1 MRNVSDMKGARAA
14 VELLEEQNVE
24 VMFGIPGGVLLPF
37 YDELVK
43 SDIRHILVRHEQ
55 CAGHMADGYARVAKK
70 PGVCVATSGPGATN
84 LVTGVA
90 TAFMDS
96 SPVIALTGQV
106 ATGVLGNDAFQEA
119 DSFSLM
125 MPITKHNFRVTDPKT
140 LPETVKRAFM
150 ISMTGRYGPVHVD
163 IPVDIFL
170 SDISDEDMGKTVRVP
185 KPKRNLTGLLD
196 AIKLLESAE
205 RPTILVGGGVSW
217 SRAGPEITRL
227 AEILMAPVVTTLM
240 AKGSVPENHP
250 LVLGVCG
257 MHGRQVANYALNN
270 SDVLLAIGTRF
281 SDRVTGKLSEFGMQT
296 KVVHVDIDSSEI
308 GKNVKGR
315 VGLVGDAWT
324 VVNAL
329 IAGLQKRKKAA
340 TWLQRV
346 KELKKECTCDYNICD
361 DPIKPQKVV
370 HELSELLPDDAIVTT
385 EVGQNQMWASHFF
398 TCNGKRQFITSGGL
412 GTMGFG
418 FPAAMGAKLARPESV
433 VADIAGDGSLQMV
446 SQEFATAVEN
456 DIPVM
461 VCLLN
466 NGWLGMVKQWQKLF
480 YGERYMATRF
490 AGGTPDFVKLA
501 EAYGADA
508 IRVERHSEVKDAIQ
522 AGIRSD
528 VPVLIDFV
536 VDPEEDVLP
545 MTPPGKPTSECIKGR
560 CKWKGGGK

>member
-1 MRNVSDMKGARAA
+1 MKGARAA
-14 VELLEEQNVE
+14 VELLEEQGVT

-43 SDIRHILVRHEQ
+43 SDIRHILPRHEQ
-55 CAGHMADGYARVAKK
+55 CAGHMADGYARVSRK

-96 SPVIALTGQV
+96 SPMVAITGQV

-125 MPITKHNFRVTDPKT
+125 MPVTKHNFRVTDPAVF
-140 LPETVKRAFM
+140 PETMRRAFL
-150 ISMTGRYGPVHVD
+150 IATTGRFGPVHVD
-163 IPVDIFL
+163 IPVDIL
-170 SDISDEDMGKTVRVP
+170 NADITDEQMAKQVKIP
-185 KPKRNLTGLLD
+185 KPKRNLSELLD
-196 AIKLLESAE
+196 AIKLLEKAE
-205 RPTILVGGGVSW
+205 RPTIMVGGGVTW
-217 SRAGPEITRL
+217 SRAGTEIMRL
-227 AEILMAPVVTTLM
+227 SEMLMAPVVTTLM
-240 AKGSVPENHP
+240 AKGSVPEDHP

-270 SDVLLAIGTRF
+270 CDVLLAIGTRF
-281 SDRVTGKLSEFGMQT
+281 SDRVTGKLSEFGGKT
-296 KVVHVDIDSSEI
+296 KVVHIDIDSSEI

-329 IAGLQKRKKAA
+329 IAGLQLRKKPA
-340 TWLQRV
+340 TWKDRIM
-346 KELKKECTCDYNICD
+346 ELKKQCTCNYDLRS
-361 DPIKPQKVV
+361 DPLKPQKVIF
-370 HELSELLPDDAIVTT
+370 EMSRLLPQDAIVTT
-385 EVGQNQMWASHFF
+385 EVGQNQMWALHFYKC
-398 TCNGKRQFITSGGL
+398 TGKRTFITSGGM

-418 FPAAMGAKLARPESV
+418 FPAAIGAKVAKPECV

-456 DIPVM
+456 DIPVI

-480 YGERYMATRF
+480 YGERYIATKF
-490 AGGTPDFVKLA
+490 GGSPDFVKLA
-501 EAYGADA
+501 EAYGAEA
-508 IRVERHSEVKDAIQ
+508 IRVEKHSEVAEALMRAQKAK
-522 AGIRSD
+522 
-528 VPVLIDFV
+528 VPFLIDFM

-545 MTPPGKPTSECIKGR
+545 MTPPGKTTKDCIMGR
-560 CKWKGGGK
+560 CQWKGEVC

>member
-1 MRNVSDMKGARAA
+1 MKGAKAA
-14 VELLEEQNVE
+14 VELLEEQGVQ

-37 YDELVK
+37 YNELRDTK
-43 SDIRHILVRHEQ
+43 IRHILARHEQ
-55 CAGHMADGYARVAKK
+55 CAGHMADGYARVSRK

-96 SPVIALTGQV
+96 SPMVAITGQV

-125 MPITKHNFRVTDPKT
+125 MPVTKHNFRVTDPAAF
-140 LPETVKRAFM
+140 PETMRKAFM
-150 ISMTGRYGPVHVD
+150 IATTGRFGPVHVD
-163 IPVDIFL
+163 IPVDIL
-170 SDISDEDMGKTVRVP
+170 NAEITDQQMAKEVKIP
-185 KPKRNLTGLLD
+185 KPKRNLSGLLD
-196 AIKLLESAE
+196 AVKLLEKAE
-205 RPTILVGGGVSW
+205 RPTIMIGGGVTW
-217 SRAGPEITRL
+217 SRAGSEIMRL
-227 AEILMAPVVTTLM
+227 AEMLMAPVVTTLM
-240 AKGSVPENHP
+240 GKGSVPEDHP

-270 SDVLLAIGTRF
+270 CDVLLAIGTRF
-281 SDRVTGKLSEFGMQT
+281 SDRVTGKLSEFGSKT

-329 IAGLQKRKKAA
+329 IAGLQMRKKSA
-340 TWLQRV
+340 TWKDRIM
-346 KELKKECTCDYNICD
+346 ELRKQCTCNYDLRS

-370 HELSELLPDDAIVTT
+370 YEMSKVLPQDAIVTT
-385 EVGQNQMWASHFF
+385 EVGQNQMWALHFYKC
-398 TCNGKRQFITSGGL
+398 TGKRIFITSGGM

-418 FPAAMGAKLARPESV
+418 FPAAIGAKVAKPECV

-446 SQEFATAVEN
+446 SHEFATAVGN
-456 DIPVM
+456 DIPVI

-480 YGERYMATRF
+480 WDERYMATKF
-490 AGGTPDFVKLA
+490 SGSPDFVKLA
-501 EAYGADA
+501 EAYGAEA
-508 IRVERHSEVKDAIQ
+508 IRVEKHSEVAEALGRAQ
-522 AGIRSD
+522 RSK
-528 VPVLIDFV
+528 VPFLIDFV

-545 MTPPGKPTSECIKGR
+545 MTPPGKTSKDWIKGR
-560 CKWKGGGK
+560 CQWKGEVC

>member
-1 MRNVSDMKGARAA
+1 MKGAKAA
-14 VELLEEQNVE
+14 VELLERQKVD

-37 YDELVK
+37 YDELVQ

-55 CAGHMADGYARVAKK
+55 CAAHMADGFARVSKR

-96 SPVIALTGQV
+96 SPIVAITGQV

-125 MPITKHNFRVTDPKT
+125 MPITKHNYRITDPKT
-140 LPETVKRAFM
+140 LAETINKAFM
-150 ISMTGRYGPVHVD
+150 IAMTGRYGPVHID
-163 IPVDIFL
+163 IPVDIL
-170 SDISDEDMGKTVRVP
+170 TADVAEGDLEKTVRVP
-185 KPKRNLTGLLD
+185 RPKRNLSGLLD

-205 RPTILVGGGVSW
+205 RPTIMVGGGVAW
-217 SRAGPEITRL
+217 SRAGGEITKL

-240 AKGSVPENHP
+240 AKGSVPETHP

-270 SDVLLAIGTRF
+270 CDVLLAIGTRF
-281 SDRVTGKLSEFGMQT
+281 SDRVTGKLSEFGTKT

-324 VVNAL
+324 IVNAL
-329 IAGLQKRKKAA
+329 IAGLQKRKKKE
-340 TWLQRV
+340 TWSDRMKTLNAQ
-346 KELKKECTCDYNICD
+346 CTCDYD
-361 DPIKPQKVV
+361 LKSDPIKPQKVI
-370 HELSELLPDDAIVTT
+370 HELSRLLPDDAIVTT
-385 EVGQNQMWASHFF
+385 EVGQNQMWASHFYK
-398 TCNGKRQFITSGGL
+398 CHGKRMFITSGGL

-418 FPAAMGAKLARPESV
+418 FPAALGAKVARPESV
-433 VADIAGDGSLQMV
+433 VVDIAGDGSIQMV

-456 DIPVM
+456 DIPVV
-461 VCLLN
+461 VCLMN

-480 YGERYMATRF
+480 YDSRYMATKF
-490 AGGTPDFVKLA
+490 GGSPDFVKLA
-501 EAYGADA
+501 EAYGAEA
-508 IRVERHSEVKDAIQ
+508 IRVEKHSEVSEAIKR
-522 AGIRSD
+522 ATKCE
-528 VPVLIDFV
+528 VPILLDFV
-536 VDPEEDVLP
+536 IDPEEDVLP
-545 MTPPGKPTSECIKGR
+545 MTPPGKQTSECIKGR
-560 CKWKGGGK
+560 CQWKGGA

>member
-1 MRNVSDMKGARAA
+1 MKGARAA
-14 VELLEEQNVE
+14 MELLDEQGVK

-43 SDIRHILVRHEQ
+43 SDIRHILARHEQ
-55 CAGHMADGYARVAKK
+55 CAGHMADGYARVSRK

-96 SPVIALTGQV
+96 SPMVAITGQV

-125 MPITKHNFRVTDPKT
+125 MPVTKHNFRVTDPAVF
-140 LPETVKRAFM
+140 PETMRKAFM
-150 ISMTGRYGPVHVD
+150 IATTGRFGPVHVD
-163 IPVDIFL
+163 IPVDIL
-170 SDISDEDMGKTVRVP
+170 NAEITEEQMAKEVKIP
-185 KPKRNLTGLLD
+185 KPKRNLSDLLD
-196 AIKLLESAE
+196 AVKLLEKAE
-205 RPTILVGGGVSW
+205 RPTIMVGGGVTW
-217 SRAGPEITRL
+217 SRAGSEIMKL
-227 AEILMAPVVTTLM
+227 AEMLMAPVVTTLM
-240 AKGSVPENHP
+240 AKGSVPEDHP

-270 SDVLLAIGTRF
+270 CDVLLAIGTRF
-281 SDRVTGKLSEFGMQT
+281 SDRVTGKLSEFGGKT

-329 IAGLQKRKKAA
+329 IAGLQMRKKPA
-340 TWLQRV
+340 TWKDRIL
-346 KELKKECTCDYNICD
+346 ELRKACTCNYDLRS
-361 DPIKPQKVV
+361 DPLKPQKVIY
-370 HELSELLPDDAIVTT
+370 ELSKGLPNDAIVTT
-385 EVGQNQMWASHFF
+385 EVGQNQMWALHFYK
-398 TCNGKRQFITSGGL
+398 CVGKRMFITSGGM

-418 FPAAMGAKLARPESV
+418 FPAAIGAKVAKPECT

-446 SQEFATAVEN
+446 VQEFATAVEN
-456 DIPVM
+456 DIPVII
-461 VCLLN
+461 CLLN

-480 YGERYMATRF
+480 YGERYIATKF
-490 AGGTPDFVKLA
+490 GGSPDFVKLA
-501 EAYGADA
+501 EAYGAEA
-508 IRVERHSEVKDAIQ
+508 IRVEKHSEVAEAIRRAQ
-522 AGIRSD
+522 ESSL
-528 VPVLIDFV
+528 PFLIDFV

-545 MTPPGKPTSECIKGR
+545 MTPPGKTMKDCIKGR
-560 CKWKGGGK
+560 CQWKEVC

>member
-1 MRNVSDMKGARAA
+1 VKGAKAA

-37 YDELVK
+37 YDELVQ
-43 SDIRHILVRHEQ
+43 SDIRHILARHEQ
-55 CAGHMADGYARVAKK
+55 CAGHMADGFARVSKK

-96 SPVIALTGQV
+96 SPMIAITGQV

-125 MPITKHNFRVTDPKT
+125 MPITKHNFRITDYKM
-140 LPETVKRAFM
+140 LPETIKRSFLIAT
-150 ISMTGRYGPVHVD
+150 TGRYGPVHID
-163 IPVDIFL
+163 IPVDIFQAE
-170 SDISDEDMGKTVRVP
+170 ITQEQMEREVRVP
-185 KPKRNLTGLLD
+185 KPKRNLSGLLD
-196 AIKLLESAE
+196 AVKLLEKAE
-205 RPTILVGGGVSW
+205 RPTIMVGGGVSW
-217 SRAGPEITRL
+217 SRAGPEILRL
-227 AEILMAPVVTTLM
+227 AEMLMAPVVTTLM

-270 SDVLLAIGTRF
+270 CDVLLAIGTRF
-281 SDRVTGKLSEFGMQT
+281 SDRVTGKLSEFGAKT

-329 IAGLQKRKKAA
+329 IAGLQKRDKSD
-340 TWLQRV
+340 TWKDKILR
-346 KELKKECTCDYNICD
+346 LNKECTCDYD
-361 DPIKPQKVV
+361 LRSDPIKPQKVIY
-370 HELSELLPDDAIVTT
+370 ELSKNLPDDAIVTT

-398 TCNGKRQFITSGGL
+398 KCYGKRMFITSGGL

-418 FPAAMGAKLARPESV
+418 FPAALGAKVARPSSV

-446 SQEFATAVEN
+446 SQEFATAVES
-456 DIPVM
+456 DIPVI

-480 YGERYMATRF
+480 YGSRYMASKF
-490 AGGTPDFVKLA
+490 AGSPDFVKLA
-501 EAYGADA
+501 EAYGAEA
-508 IRVERHSEVKDAIQ
+508 LRVERHSEVAEAIKW
-522 AGIRSD
+522 AAKSEL
-528 VPVLIDFV
+528 PTLLDFMI
-536 VDPEEDVLP
+536 DPEEDVLP
-545 MTPPGKPTSECIKGR
+545 MTPPGKTMADCIKGR
-560 CKWKGGGK
+560 CIWKGGVS

>member
-1 MRNVSDMKGARAA
+1 MKGARAA
-14 VELLEEQNVE
+14 MELLDEQGVK

-43 SDIRHILVRHEQ
+43 SDIRHILARHEQ
-55 CAGHMADGYARVAKK
+55 CAGHMADGYARVSRK

-96 SPVIALTGQV
+96 SPMVAITGQV

-125 MPITKHNFRVTDPKT
+125 MPVTKHNFRVTDPAVF
-140 LPETVKRAFM
+140 PETMRKAFM
-150 ISMTGRYGPVHVD
+150 IATTGRFGPVHVD
-163 IPVDIFL
+163 IPVDIL
-170 SDISDEDMGKTVRVP
+170 NAEITEEQMAKEVKIP
-185 KPKRNLTGLLD
+185 KPKRNLSDLLD
-196 AIKLLESAE
+196 AVKLLEKAE
-205 RPTILVGGGVSW
+205 RPTIMVGGGVTW
-217 SRAGPEITRL
+217 SRAGSEIMKL
-227 AEILMAPVVTTLM
+227 AEMLMAPVVTTLM
-240 AKGSVPENHP
+240 AKGSVPEDHP

-270 SDVLLAIGTRF
+270 CDVLLAIGTRF
-281 SDRVTGKLSEFGMQT
+281 SDRVTGKLSEFGGKT

-329 IAGLQKRKKAA
+329 IAGLQMRKKPA
-340 TWLQRV
+340 TWKDRIL
-346 KELKKECTCDYNICD
+346 ELRKACTCNYDLRS
-361 DPIKPQKVV
+361 DPLKPQKVIY
-370 HELSELLPDDAIVTT
+370 ELSKGLPNDAIVTT
-385 EVGQNQMWASHFF
+385 EVGQNQMWALHFYK
-398 TCNGKRQFITSGGL
+398 CVGKRMFITSGGM

-418 FPAAMGAKLARPESV
+418 FPAAIGAKVAKPECT

-446 SQEFATAVEN
+446 VQEFATAVEN
-456 DIPVM
+456 DIPVII
-461 VCLLN
+461 CLLN

-480 YGERYMATRF
+480 YGERYIATKF
-490 AGGTPDFVKLA
+490 GGSPDFVKLA
-501 EAYGADA
+501 EAYGAEA
-508 IRVERHSEVKDAIQ
+508 IRVEKHSEVAEAIRRAQ
-522 AGIRSD
+522 ESSL
-528 VPVLIDFV
+528 PFLIDFM

-545 MTPPGKPTSECIKGR
+545 MTPPGKTMKDCIKGR
-560 CKWKGGGK
+560 CQWKEVC

>member
-1 MRNVSDMKGARAA
+1 MKGARAA
-14 VELLEEQNVE
+14 VELLEKQNVQ

-37 YDELVK
+37 YDELVQ

-55 CAGHMADGYARVAKK
+55 CAGHMADGYARVSKK
-70 PGVCVATSGPGATN
+70 PGVCIATSGPGATN

-96 SPVIALTGQV
+96 SPMVALTGQV
-106 ATGVLGNDAFQEA
+106 ATNVLGNDAFQEA

-125 MPITKHNFRVTDPKT
+125 MPITKHNFRVTDPT
-140 LPETVKRAFM
+140 VFAETMKKAFL
-150 ISMTGRYGPVHVD
+150 IATTGRYGPVHVD
-163 IPVDIFL
+163 IPVDIFNAE
-170 SDISDEDMGKTVRVP
+170 ITDEQMNKEVRVP
-185 KPKRNLTGLLD
+185 KPKRNLAGLLD
-196 AIKLLESAE
+196 AIKLLEKAE
-205 RPTILVGGGVSW
+205 RPTIMVGGGVTW
-217 SRAGPEITRL
+217 SRAGTEITRL
-227 AEILMAPVVTTLM
+227 AEMLMAPIVTTLM
-240 AKGSVPENHP
+240 AKGSVSENHP

-270 SDVLLAIGTRF
+270 CDVLLAIGTRF
-281 SDRVTGKLSEFGMQT
+281 SDRVTGKLSEFGAKT

-329 IAGLQKRKKAA
+329 IAGLQKRTKSG
-340 TWLQRV
+340 TWKDRII
-346 KELKKECTCDYNICD
+346 ELNKECTCDFD
-361 DPIKPQKVV
+361 LRSDPLKPQKVI
-370 HELSELLPDDAIVTT
+370 HELSKNLPNDAVVTT
-385 EVGQNQMWASHFF
+385 EVGQNQMWAAHFF
-398 TCNGKRQFITSGGL
+398 KCYGKRMFITSGGL

-418 FPAAMGAKLARPESV
+418 FPAAIGAKIARPESV

-461 VCLLN
+461 ICLLN

-480 YGERYMATRF
+480 YGSRYMATKF
-490 AGGTPDFVKLA
+490 AGTTPDFVKLA
-501 EAYGADA
+501 EAYGAEA
-508 IRVERHSEVKDAIQ
+508 IRVERHSEVAEAIQ
-522 AGIRSD
+522 RGAKAD
-528 VPVLIDFV
+528 VPFLIDFM

-545 MTPPGKPTSECIKGR
+545 MTPPGKSTIDCIKGR
-560 CKWKGGGK
+560 CIWKDGVC

>member
-1 MRNVSDMKGARAA
+1 MMKGAKAA
-14 VELLEEQNVE
+14 VELLKRQNVQ

-37 YDELVK
+37 YDELVQ

-55 CAGHMADGYARVAKK
+55 CAGHMADGYARVSKK
-70 PGVCVATSGPGATN
+70 AGVCIATSGPGATN

-96 SPVIALTGQV
+96 SPMVAITGQV

-125 MPITKHNFRVTDPKT
+125 MPITKHNFRVTDPK
-140 LPETVKRAFM
+140 LFPETMKKAFL
-150 ISMTGRYGPVHVD
+150 IATTGRYGPVHVD
-163 IPVDIFL
+163 IPVDIL
-170 SDISDEDMGKTVRVP
+170 YADITDEQMNKEAKIP
-185 KPKRNLTGLLD
+185 KPKRNLSGLLD
-196 AIKLLESAE
+196 AIKLLEKAE
-205 RPTILVGGGVSW
+205 RPTIMVGGGVTW
-217 SRAGPEITRL
+217 SRAGPEIVRL
-227 AEILMAPVVTTLM
+227 SEMLMAPIVTTLM
-240 AKGSVPENHP
+240 AKSSVPENHP

-270 SDVLLAIGTRF
+270 CDVLLAIGTRF
-281 SDRVTGKLSEFGMQT
+281 SDRVTGKLSEFGAKT

-324 VVNAL
+324 VVHAL
-329 IAGLQKRKKAA
+329 IAGLQKRPKAA
-340 TWLQRV
+340 TW
-346 KELKKECTCDYNICD
+346 KERIIELNKECSCDYNLRS
-361 DPIKPQKVV
+361 DPIKPQKVIY
-370 HELSELLPDDAIVTT
+370 EMSRLLPDDAIVTT

-398 TCNGKRQFITSGGL
+398 KCYGKRMFITSGGL

-418 FPAAMGAKLARPESV
+418 FPAALGAKIARPESV

-456 DIPVM
+456 DIPIM

-480 YGERYMATRF
+480 YGSRYMATKL
-490 AGGTPDFVKLA
+490 GGSPDFVKLA
-501 EAYGADA
+501 EAYGAEA
-508 IRVERHSEVKDAIQ
+508 IKVERHSEVADAIK
-522 AGIRSD
+522 AGTKAD
-528 VPVLIDFV
+528 VPILLDFII
-536 VDPEEDVLP
+536 DPEEDVLP
-545 MTPPGKPTSECIKGR
+545 MTPPGMSTTECIKGR
-560 CKWKGGGK
+560 CLWKGG

>member
-1 MRNVSDMKGARAA
+1 MKGARAA
-14 VELLEEQNVE
+14 VELLEQQGVQ

-37 YDELVK
+37 YDELVD
-43 SDIRHILVRHEQ
+43 SDIRHILARHEQ
-55 CAGHMADGYARVAKK
+55 CAGHMADGYARVSKK

-90 TAFMDS
+90 TAYMDS
-96 SPVIALTGQV
+96 SPMVAITGQV

-119 DSFSLM
+119 DAFSLM
-125 MPITKHNFRVTDPKT
+125 MPVSKHNFRITDPKT
-140 LPETVKRAFM
+140 LPEIIKKSFM
-150 ISMTGRYGPVHVD
+150 IATTGRYGPVHID
-163 IPVDIFL
+163 IPNDMFTSEI
-170 SDISDEDMGKTVRVP
+170 DEDALKVEVKVP
-185 KPKRNLTGLLD
+185 KPKKNLSGLLD
-196 AIKLLESAE
+196 AVKLLENAE
-205 RPTILVGGGVSW
+205 RPTIMVGGGVAW
-217 SRAGPEITRL
+217 SRAGPEIVRL
-227 AEILMAPVVTTLM
+227 AEMLMAPIVTTLM

-270 SDVLLAIGTRF
+270 CDVLLAIGTRF
-281 SDRVTGKLSEFGMQT
+281 SDRVTGKLSEFGVRT

-340 TWLQRV
+340 TWKDRILQ
-346 KELKKECTCDYNICD
+346 LKKECECDYDIRS
-361 DPIKPQKVV
+361 DPIKPQKVI
-370 HELSELLPDDAIVTT
+370 HELSNNLPDDAIVTT
-385 EVGQNQMWASHFF
+385 EVGQNQMWAAHFYR
-398 TCNGKRQFITSGGL
+398 CYGKRMFITSGGL

-418 FPAAMGAKLARPESV
+418 FPAALGAKIARPESV

-456 DIPVM
+456 DIPVI

-480 YGERYMATRF
+480 YGSRYMATKF
-490 AGGTPDFVKLA
+490 AGSPDFVKLA
-501 EAYGADA
+501 EAYGAEA
-508 IRVERHSEVKDAIQ
+508 IRVERHSELAEAITR
-522 AGIRSD
+522 AARSEVPILLD
-528 VPVLIDFV
+528 VM

-545 MTPPGKPTSECIKGR
+545 MTPPGKTSADCIKGR
-560 CKWKGGGK
+560 CPWKGGVT

>member
-1 MRNVSDMKGARAA
+1 MKGAKAA
-14 VELLEEQNVE
+14 VKLLEEQGVQ

-37 YDELVK
+37 YNELLE
-43 SDIRHILVRHEQ
+43 SDIRHILPRHEQ
-55 CAGHMADGYARVAKK
+55 CAGHMADGYARVSRK

-96 SPVIALTGQV
+96 SPMVAITGQV

-125 MPITKHNFRVTDPKT
+125 MPVTKHNFRVTDPAVF
-140 LPETVKRAFM
+140 PETMRRAFM
-150 ISMTGRYGPVHVD
+150 IATTGRFGPVHVD
-163 IPVDIFL
+163 IPVDIL
-170 SDISDEDMGKTVRVP
+170 NAEITDEQMAREVKIP
-185 KPKRNLTGLLD
+185 KPKRNLSGLLD
-196 AIKLLESAE
+196 AVKLLEKAQ
-205 RPTILVGGGVSW
+205 RPTIMIGGGVTW
-217 SRAGPEITRL
+217 SRAGSEIMRL
-227 AEILMAPVVTTLM
+227 AEMLMAPVVTTLM
-240 AKGSVPENHP
+240 AKGSVPEDHP

-270 SDVLLAIGTRF
+270 CDVLLAIGTRF
-281 SDRVTGKLSEFGMQT
+281 SDRVTGKLSEFGGKT

-329 IAGLQKRKKAA
+329 IAGLQMRKKPA
-340 TWLQRV
+340 TWKDRIL
-346 KELKKECTCDYNICD
+346 ELRKQCTCNYDLRS
-361 DPIKPQKVV
+361 DPLKPQKVIF
-370 HELSELLPDDAIVTT
+370 EMSRLLPQDAIVTT
-385 EVGQNQMWASHFF
+385 EVGQNQMWALHFYKC
-398 TCNGKRQFITSGGL
+398 TGSRIFITSGGM

-418 FPAAMGAKLARPESV
+418 FPAALGAKVAKPECI

-456 DIPVM
+456 DIPVI

-480 YGERYMATRF
+480 WDKRYIATKF
-490 AGGTPDFVKLA
+490 EGSPNFVKLA
-501 EAYGADA
+501 EAYGAEA
-508 IRVERHSEVKDAIQ
+508 IRVDKHSEVAEAIMRAQ
-522 AGIRSD
+522 KAE
-528 VPVLIDFV
+528 VPFLIDFM

-545 MTPPGKPTSECIKGR
+545 MTPPGKTTKDCIMGR
-560 CKWKGGGK
+560 CQWKGEVC

>member
-1 MRNVSDMKGARAA
+1 MKGARAA
-14 VELLEEQNVE
+14 VELLEKQNVK

-37 YDELVK
+37 YDELVQ

-55 CAGHMADGYARVAKK
+55 CAGHMADGYARVSKK
-70 PGVCVATSGPGATN
+70 AGVCIATSGPGATN

-96 SPVIALTGQV
+96 SPMVALTGQV
-106 ATGVLGNDAFQEA
+106 ATNVLGNDAFQEA

-125 MPITKHNFRVTDPKT
+125 MPITKHNFRVTDPT
-140 LPETVKRAFM
+140 IFAETMKKAFL
-150 ISMTGRYGPVHVD
+150 IATTGRYGPVHVD
-163 IPVDIFL
+163 IPVDIFNAE
-170 SDISDEDMGKTVRVP
+170 ITDEQMNKEVRVP
-185 KPKRNLTGLLD
+185 KPKRNLAGLLD
-196 AIKLLESAE
+196 AIKLLEKAE
-205 RPTILVGGGVSW
+205 RPTIMVGGGVTW
-217 SRAGPEITRL
+217 SRAGTEITRL
-227 AEILMAPVVTTLM
+227 AEMLMAPIVTTLM
-240 AKGSVPENHP
+240 AKGSVSENHP

-270 SDVLLAIGTRF
+270 CDVLLAIGTRF
-281 SDRVTGKLSEFGMQT
+281 SDRVTGKLSEFGAKT

-329 IAGLQKRKKAA
+329 IAGLQKRTKSG
-340 TWLQRV
+340 TW
-346 KELKKECTCDYNICD
+346 KERIIELNKECTCDFD
-361 DPIKPQKVV
+361 LRSDPLKPQKVI
-370 HELSELLPDDAIVTT
+370 HELSKNLPNDAIVTT
-385 EVGQNQMWASHFF
+385 EVGQNQMWAAHFF
-398 TCNGKRQFITSGGL
+398 KCYGKRMFITSGGL

-418 FPAAMGAKLARPESV
+418 FPAAIGAKIARPESV

-461 VCLLN
+461 ICLLN

-480 YGERYMATRF
+480 YGSRYMATKF
-490 AGGTPDFVKLA
+490 AGTTPDFVKLA
-501 EAYGADA
+501 EAYGAEA
-508 IRVERHSEVKDAIQ
+508 IRVERHSEVAEAIQ
-522 AGIRSD
+522 RGAKAD
-528 VPVLIDFV
+528 VPFLIDFM

-545 MTPPGKPTSECIKGR
+545 MTPPGKSTDDCIKGR
-560 CKWKGGGK
+560 CIWKGGVC

>member
-1 MRNVSDMKGARAA
+1 MMKGAKAA
-14 VELLEEQNVE
+14 VELLERQNVQ

-37 YDELVK
+37 YDELVQ
-43 SDIRHILVRHEQ
+43 SNIRHILPRHEQ
-55 CAGHMADGYARVAKK
+55 CAGHMADGFARVSKK

-90 TAFMDS
+90 TAYMDS
-96 SPVIALTGQV
+96 SPMVAITGQV

-119 DSFSLM
+119 DAFGLM
-125 MPITKHNFRVTDPKT
+125 MPITKHNFRVTDPKAF
-140 LPETVKRAFM
+140 PETMKRAFM
-150 ISMTGRYGPVHVD
+150 IATSGRFGPVHID
-163 IPVDIFL
+163 IPVDIFQA
-170 SDISDEDMGKTVRVP
+170 DIDEKLLDTEVRVP

-196 AIKLLESAE
+196 AVKLLEKAE
-205 RPTILVGGGVSW
+205 RPTIMVGGGVAW
-217 SRAGPEITRL
+217 SQAGPEIMRL
-227 AEILMAPVVTTLM
+227 AEMLMAPVVTTLM

-270 SDVLLAIGTRF
+270 CDVLLAIGTRF
-281 SDRVTGKLSEFGMQT
+281 SDRVTGKLSEFGKVT

-329 IAGLQKRKKAA
+329 IAGLQKRAKPA
-340 TWLQRV
+340 TWRDRIL
-346 KELKKECTCDYNICD
+346 ELNRECTCDYD
-361 DPIKPQKVV
+361 LRSDPLKPQKVIF
-370 HELSELLPDDAIVTT
+370 ELSKNLPDDAIVTT

-398 TCNGKRQFITSGGL
+398 KCYGKRMFITSGGL

-418 FPAAMGAKLARPESV
+418 FPAALGAKVARPESV

-456 DIPVM
+456 DIPVIIA
-461 VCLLN
+461 LLN

-480 YGERYMATRF
+480 YGSRYMASKF
-490 AGGTPDFVKLA
+490 EGSPNFVKLA
-501 EAYGADA
+501 EAYGAEA
-508 IRVERHSEVKDAIQ
+508 VRVERHSEVAEAIRT
-522 AGIRSD
+522 ACRAE
-528 VPVLIDFV
+528 VPMLIDFV

-545 MTPPGKPTSECIKGR
+545 MTPPGKTSEDCIKGR
-560 CKWKGGGK
+560 CIWKGGVA

>member
-1 MRNVSDMKGARAA
+1 MRGDDGMKGAKAA

-37 YDELVK
+37 YDELVN

-55 CAGHMADGYARVAKK
+55 CAGHMADGYSRVSKR

-96 SPVIALTGQV
+96 SPMVAITGQV
-106 ATGVLGNDAFQEA
+106 ATGMLGNDAFQEA

-125 MPITKHNFRVTDPKT
+125 MPVTKHNFRVTDPKAF
-140 LPETVKRAFM
+140 PETMRKAFT
-150 ISMTGRYGPVHVD
+150 IATTGRFGPVHVD
-163 IPVDIFL
+163 IPVDIFNAE
-170 SDISDEDMGKTVRVP
+170 ISNEDMTREVRVP
-185 KPKRNLTGLLD
+185 KPKRNLSGLLD
-196 AIKLLESAE
+196 AIKLLEKAD
-205 RPTILVGGGVSW
+205 RPTILVGGGVAW

-227 AEILMAPVVTTLM
+227 AEMLMAPVVTTLM

-270 SDVLLAIGTRF
+270 CDVLLAIGTRF
-281 SDRVTGKLSEFGMQT
+281 SDRVTGKLSEFGRKT

-324 VVNAL
+324 VVHAL
-329 IAGLQKRKKAA
+329 MAGLQQRKKSP
-340 TWLQRV
+340 TWQERIVQLNR
-346 KELKKECTCDYNICD
+346 ECACDHDLRSN
-361 DPIKPQKVV
+361 PIKPQKVI
-370 HELSELLPDDAIVTT
+370 HELSKNLPDDAIVTT
-385 EVGQNQMWASHFF
+385 EVGQNQMWASHFYK
-398 TCNGKRQFITSGGL
+398 TYGKRMFITSGGL

-418 FPAAMGAKLARPESV
+418 FPAAIGAKLARPESV

-446 SQEFATAVEN
+446 SHEFATAVEN
-456 DIPVM
+456 DIPVV

-480 YGERYMATRF
+480 YGERYMATKF
-490 AGGTPDFVKLA
+490 AGSPDFVKLA
-501 EAYGADA
+501 EAYGAEA
-508 IRVERHSEVKDAIQ
+508 IRVEKHSEVGEAIKR
-522 AGIRSD
+522 ATKAE
-528 VPVLIDFV
+528 VPMLIDFV
-536 VDPEEDVLP
+536 IDPEEDVLP
-545 MTPPGKPTSECIKGR
+545 MTPPGKSSSTECIRGR
-560 CKWKGGGK
+560 CKWKGEVV

>member
-1 MRNVSDMKGARAA
+1 MRGARAA
-14 VELLEEQNVE
+14 VELLEQQGVQ

-37 YDELVK
+37 YDELVD
-43 SDIRHILVRHEQ
+43 SDIRHILARHEQ
-55 CAGHMADGYARVAKK
+55 CAGHMADGYARVSKK

-90 TAFMDS
+90 TAYMDS
-96 SPVIALTGQV
+96 SPMVAITGQV

-119 DSFSLM
+119 DAFSLM
-125 MPITKHNFRVTDPKT
+125 MPVSKHNFRITDPKT
-140 LPETVKRAFM
+140 LPEIIKKSFM
-150 ISMTGRYGPVHVD
+150 IATTGRYGPVHID
-163 IPVDIFL
+163 IPNDMFTSEI
-170 SDISDEDMGKTVRVP
+170 DEEALKVEVKVP
-185 KPKRNLTGLLD
+185 KPKKNLSGLLD
-196 AIKLLESAE
+196 AVKLLENAE
-205 RPTILVGGGVSW
+205 RPTIMVGGGVAW
-217 SRAGPEITRL
+217 SRAGPEIVRL
-227 AEILMAPVVTTLM
+227 AEMLMAPIVTTLM

-270 SDVLLAIGTRF
+270 CDVLLAIGTRF
-281 SDRVTGKLSEFGMQT
+281 SDRVTGKLSEFGVRT

-340 TWLQRV
+340 TWKDRILQ
-346 KELKKECTCDYNICD
+346 LKKECECDYDIRS
-361 DPIKPQKVV
+361 DPIKPQKVI
-370 HELSELLPDDAIVTT
+370 HELSNNLPDDAIVTT
-385 EVGQNQMWASHFF
+385 EVGQNQMWAAHFYR
-398 TCNGKRQFITSGGL
+398 CYGKRMFITSGGL

-418 FPAAMGAKLARPESV
+418 FPAALGAKIARPESV

-456 DIPVM
+456 DIPVI

-480 YGERYMATRF
+480 YGSRYMATKF
-490 AGGTPDFVKLA
+490 AGSPDFVKLA
-501 EAYGADA
+501 EAYGAEA
-508 IRVERHSEVKDAIQ
+508 IRVERHSELAEAITR
-522 AGIRSD
+522 ATRSEVPILLD
-528 VPVLIDFV
+528 VM

-545 MTPPGKPTSECIKGR
+545 MTPPGKTSADCIKGR
-560 CKWKGGGK
+560 CPWKGGVT